1 MIMGRKSV
9 LLEGIVVGL
18 AGAAAVAIWFLLYD
32 LAAGVPFRTPALL
45 AAALFHGL
53 RDAGALTVT
62 PGLVFE
68 YTMAHGVAFVL
79 FGLGAAG
86 LFALVDRDRR
96 VLFGVFMLF
105 CCFEVF
111 VLAMIMALAAWLFHT
126 LPPWTIIGGNLVAG
140 LIMLAILFRDHSL
153 SLGEVLTS
161 AE

>member
-1 MIMGRKSV
+1 MGRKRV
-9 LLEGIVVGL
+9 LVEGIVVGL

-32 LAAGVPFRTPALL
+32 LAEGVPFRTPALL

-68 YTMAHGVAFVL
+68 YSLVHGFAFIL
-79 FGLGAAG
+79 FGLGTAG

-96 VLFGVFMLF
+96 VLFGVFK
-105 CCFEVF
+105 VF
-111 VLAMIMALAAWLFHT
+111 ALAMIMTLGAWLFHT

-140 LIMLAILFRDHSL
+140 LIMMAILFRDHSV

-161 AE
+161 VE

>member
-9 LLEGIVVGL
+9 LVEGMVVGL

-32 LAAGVPFRTPALL
+32 LAEGAPFRTPALL

-53 RDAGALTVT
+53 RDASALTIT
-62 PGLVFE
+62 PGLVLE
-68 YTMAHGVAFVL
+68 YSVAHGLAFIL

-96 VLFGVFMLF
+96 ILFAVFMLF

-111 VLAMIMALAAWLFHT
+111 VLAMITVLGAWLFHT

>member
-1 MIMGRKSV
+1 MGRKSV
-9 LLEGIVVGL
+9 LVEGMVVGL

-32 LAAGVPFRTPALL
+32 LAEGAPFRTPALL

-53 RDAGALTVT
+53 RDASALTIT
-62 PGLVFE
+62 SGLVLE
-68 YTMAHGVAFVL
+68 YSAAHGLAFIL

-96 VLFGVFMLF
+96 ILFAVFMLF

-111 VLAMIMALAAWLFHT
+111 VLAMIMVLGAWLFHT

>member
-9 LLEGIVVGL
+9 LLEGILVGL
-18 AGAAAVAIWFLLYD
+18 VGATAVAIWFLLYD
-32 LAAGVPFRTPALL
+32 LAEGAPFRTPALL
-45 AAALFHGL
+45 AATLFHGL

-62 PGLVFE
+62 PGLVIE
-68 YTMAHGVAFVL
+68 YSLVHGLAFIL
-79 FGLGAAG
+79 FGLGASG

-96 VLFGVFMLF
+96 VLFAVFMLF

-111 VLAMIMALAAWLFHT
+111 ALAMITALAAWLFHT

-140 LIMLAILFRDHSL
+140 LIMVAILFRDHSL

>member
-1 MIMGRKSV
+1 MGRKSV
-9 LLEGIVVGL
+9 RVEGMVVGL

-32 LAAGVPFRTPALL
+32 LAEGAPFRTPALL

-53 RDAGALTVT
+53 RDASALTIT
-62 PGLVFE
+62 PGLVLE
-68 YTMAHGVAFVL
+68 YSVAHGLAFIL

-96 VLFGVFMLF
+96 ILFAVFMLF

-111 VLAMIMALAAWLFHT
+111 VLAMIMVLGAWLFHT

>member
-1 MIMGRKSV
+1 MGRKSV

-53 RDAGALTVT
+53 RDAGALIVT
-62 PGLVFE
+62 SRLVLE
-68 YTMAHGVAFVL
+68 YTMAHGVAFIL
-79 FGLGAAG
+79 FGLGTAG

-96 VLFGVFMLF
+96 VLFAVFMLF